1 VRDRENRQVREREL
15 RSEPEAEAPRSEPA
29 PDPRTLAALAR
40 RIQQSAGNVALQRV
54 IARQPTRTALHEIDP
69 HEGGD
74 DALGLSLLAEGA
86 ERDDGGGA
94 ALPPGTM
101 ADAAPAPPGPTQAPA
116 PPPVPA
122 EIATWQARKP
132 ATNLEYAQWILD
144 AEAHGFVKFLNV
156 KRSKEQLES
165 LRDGKPVVG
174 ADPADQEILGG
185 LVISHALITERATR
199 WASDTNKPKDPFQMG
214 DYIRNEHKGHSTGER
229 VDIGGFDWSGAKGP
243 GQIITALKALPPD
256 KYGIGLP
263 FQGEFFPRD
272 QWFNPQATQAVA
284 DAEAAGKTT
293 AEITTPLLAKGS
305 TQKATGTWSK
315 DDVEKIKRNWD
326 IPPGWKLK
334 SGGGSAFPTLKSAE
348 LKKAI
353 KDLNANGYDIYVFPD
368 NENHLHVQQ
377 GNG

>member
-1 VRDRENRQVREREL
+1 MTRRRSACLPSCGEL
-15 RSEPEAEAPRSEPA
+15 GDAEADAIPA
-29 PDPRTLAALAR
+29 D
-40 RIQQSAGNVALQRV
+40 V
-54 IARQPTRTALHEIDP
+54 
-69 HEGGD
+69 
-74 DALGLSLLAEGA
+74 LAEVGK
-86 ERDDGGGA
+86 A
-94 ALPPGTM
+94 ALPPS
-101 ADAAPAPPGPTQAPA
+101 DQPQPPAA
-116 PPPVPA
+116 PPVPD
-122 EIATWQARKP
+122 EIGKWQARKP

-185 LVISHALITERATR
+185 LVISHALIAERASR
-199 WASDTNKPKDPFQMG
+199 WATDTNKPKEPFQMG
-214 DYIRNEHKGHSTGER
+214 DYIRKEKGGHSTGER
-229 VDIGGFDWSGAKGP
+229 VDIGGFDWSGSKGP
-243 GQIITALKALPPD
+243 DQIVTALKALPPD

-272 QWFNPQATQAVA
+272 QWFNPQAKQAVA

-293 AEITTPLLAKGS
+293 AEITTPLLTKGS
-305 TQKATGTWSK
+305 TRKVTGTWSK
-315 DDVEKIKRNWD
+315 DDVATIGQNWD
-326 IPPGWKLK
+326 VPPGWKLK
-334 SGGGSAFPTLKSAE
+334 SGGSAFGALKSAA

-353 KDLNANGYDIYVFPD
+353 NDLNAAGYDIYVFPD